1 MKGEPDEVIFE
12 VRSAEL
18 NWAKRW
24 KKMKSDNILNV
35 VTYISQHNG
44 RIMGRSKG
52 SRR

>member
-18 NWAKRW
+18 NWAKKW
-24 KKMKSDNILNV
+24 KKMKNDTILNLII
-35 VTYISQHNG
+35 YISQHNG
-44 RIMGRSKG
+44 RIMGENKG